1 MASKHMKIFSTS
13 LVIRKIQVKTT
24 MRYHFTSIR
33 KATVKKSTHTKNA
46 REGMEKREPS
56 YIVGGNVDWYSHY
69 AEQYG
74 GCLVVKLKLS
84 GREFG

>member
-1 MASKHMKIFSTS
+1 MKVCSIS
-13 LVIRKIQVKTT
+13 LALREVKAKTIL
-24 MRYHFTSIR
+24 RYHFTSIR
-33 KATVKKSTHTKNA
+33 KATVKKSTHKKNA